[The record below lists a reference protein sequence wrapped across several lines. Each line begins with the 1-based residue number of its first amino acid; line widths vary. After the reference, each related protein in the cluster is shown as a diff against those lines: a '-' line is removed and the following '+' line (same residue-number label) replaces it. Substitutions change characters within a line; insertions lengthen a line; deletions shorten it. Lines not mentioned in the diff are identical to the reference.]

1 MNKTPEQVVIIRT
14 GVANI
19 ASMLA
24 AFERLDV
31 TPLLTEDREIIAD
44 ADHLVLPGV
53 GAFGAGMKRLEEL
66 NLVDILRERLI
77 SDERATFCVCL
88 GLQLLCKG
96 SEESPGVEGLGVI
109 EDHARRFSDELRVPQ
124 LGWNQVVPADADAN
138 AFLTEE
144 GYAYYANSY
153 RLESI
158 PEGWRGARSTYGA
171 PFVAA
176 IERGNT
182 LACQFHPELSS
193 AWGQALMRRWLVGNP
208 ARG

>member
-1 MNKTPEQVVIIRT
+1 MSKNPEQVVIIRT

-24 AFERLDV
+24 AFERLGV

-66 NLVDILRERLI
+66 GLVDILRARLI
-77 SDERATFCVCL
+77 SSERATFCVCL
-88 GLQLLCKG
+88 GLQLLCQG

-124 LGWNQVVPADADAN
+124 LGWNQVTPVDADAN

-153 RLESI
+153 RLASI
-158 PEGWRGARSTYGA
+158 PEGWRGATSTYGA

-176 IERGNT
+176 LERGNT

-193 AWGQALMRRWLVGNP
+193 TWGQALMRRWLLG
-208 ARG
+208 ASSQG